1 MLGVRD
7 PISDDLR
14 RSLRGGLRRS
24 TYHQYDFASQIAQ
37 PIHGSTPSEQADIG
51 SRTPT
56 LLLER
61 APALLGEGLE
71 HEPRRGLGDAG
82 VTGRT
87 DAHGRLTLD
96 ELVTSVWE
104 GLAVRGTVSC
114 PVCGGAMRSIPEDD
128 EQSLVGACRECGARL
143 S

>member
-1 MLGVRD
+1 M
-7 PISDDLR
+7 
-14 RSLRGGLRRS
+14 
-24 TYHQYDFASQIAQ
+24 
-37 PIHGSTPSEQADIG
+37 
-51 SRTPT
+51 PT

-61 APALLGEGLE
+61 APALGEGLE

-96 ELVTSVWE
+96 ELITSVWE

-114 PVCGGAMRSIPEDD
+114 PICSRPMAKDRRDGDD
-128 EQSLVGACRECGARL
+128 ALSGACLNCGARIC
-143 S
+143 

>member
-1 MLGVRD
+1 M
-7 PISDDLR
+7 
-14 RSLRGGLRRS
+14 
-24 TYHQYDFASQIAQ
+24 
-37 PIHGSTPSEQADIG
+37 
-51 SRTPT
+51 PT

-61 APALLGEGLE
+61 APALGEGLE

-82 VTGRT
+82 ATGRT

-96 ELVTSVWE
+96 DLITSVWE

-114 PVCGGAMRSIPEDD
+114 PVCAGPMADERRDEDD
-128 EQSLVGACRECGARL
+128 PLAGACVNCGARL

>member
-1 MLGVRD
+1 M
-7 PISDDLR
+7 
-14 RSLRGGLRRS
+14 
-24 TYHQYDFASQIAQ
+24 
-37 PIHGSTPSEQADIG
+37 
-51 SRTPT
+51 PT

-61 APALLGEGLE
+61 APALGEGLE

-82 VTGRT
+82 ATGRT

-96 ELVTSVWE
+96 ELITSVWE

-114 PVCGGAMRSIPEDD
+114 PVCSGPMVTHSVDSDGERLTGTCI
-128 EQSLVGACRECGARL
+128 GCGASL

>member
-1 MLGVRD
+1 M
-7 PISDDLR
+7 
-14 RSLRGGLRRS
+14 
-24 TYHQYDFASQIAQ
+24 
-37 PIHGSTPSEQADIG
+37 
-51 SRTPT
+51 PT

-61 APALLGEGLE
+61 APALRQGLE

-96 ELVTSVWE
+96 DLIVGVWE

-114 PVCGGAMRSIPEDD
+114 PVCAGPMLADAQERPDGAGGVDPLA
-128 EQSLVGACRECGARL
+128 GACLQCGSRL

>member
-1 MLGVRD
+1 M
-7 PISDDLR
+7 
-14 RSLRGGLRRS
+14 
-24 TYHQYDFASQIAQ
+24 
-37 PIHGSTPSEQADIG
+37 
-51 SRTPT
+51 PT

-61 APALLGEGLE
+61 APALGEGLE

-82 VTGRT
+82 VTGQT

-96 ELVTSVWE
+96 EFISSVWE

-114 PVCGGAMRSIPEDD
+114 PVCAGTMVTRD
-128 EQSLVGACRECGARL
+128 EELACEAGPLTGSCTQCGARM